1 MSSNS
6 HEQAMNLL
14 KIIQHTGV
22 RWLER
27 LLILLMGLLVL
38 DVLWQV
44 TSRFVIQRP
53 SQWTDELATLII
65 IWVAMIGASVA
76 FIRGQHLGMDYFM
89 GKCSRPFQDLMERW
103 IHFLVAVFALMILM
117 LGGVRLVTLTL
128 LTEQLSPALGV
139 KMGYV
144 YLAIPLSG
152 VVIFLNALA
161 GLFKRSLA
169 YPSSSAQTEDKR

>member
-1 MSSNS
+1 
-6 HEQAMNLL
+6 MNLL

-27 LLILLMGLLVL
+27 LLILLMSLLVL

-53 SQWTDELATLII
+53 SQWTDELATLLI

-89 GKCSRPFQDLMERW
+89 GKCSRR
-103 IHFLVAVFALMILM
+103 A
-117 LGGVRLVTLTL
+117 RNT
-128 LTEQLSPALGV
+128 
-139 KMGYV
+139 
-144 YLAIPLSG
+144 
-152 VVIFLNALA
+152 
-161 GLFKRSLA
+161 
-169 YPSSSAQTEDKR
+169 

>member
-1 MSSNS
+1 M
-6 HEQAMNLL
+6 
-14 KIIQHTGV
+14 
-22 RWLER
+22 ER

-53 SQWTDELATLII
+53 SQWTDELATLLI

-76 FIRGQHLGMDYFM
+76 FIGGQHLGMDYFM
-89 GKCSRPFQDLMERW
+89 GKCSRSVQDLMERW

-117 LGGVRLVTLTL
+117 MGGVRLVTLTL

-152 VVIFLNALA
+152 LVIFLNALA

-169 YPSSSAQTEDKR
+169 SSSSSAQTEDKR